1 MVTVGAATL
10 ARNFGHYQ
18 DVALK
23 EPVAITSNGR
33 ERLVLLSAEEY
44 HRLRRRDRRV
54 LGLEDFSAEEILAIA
69 RSEAP
74 ADTAKFDHEAK

>member
-1 MVTVGAATL
+1 MVTVGATAL
-10 ARNFGHYQ
+10 QRNFAQYQ

-23 EPVAITSNGR
+23 EPVVITSNGR

-44 HRLRRRDRRV
+44 RRLRRRDRRV
-54 LGLEDFSAEEILAIA
+54 LGLEDFSVEEILAIA

-74 ADTAKFDHEAK
+74 AETAQFDHEAK